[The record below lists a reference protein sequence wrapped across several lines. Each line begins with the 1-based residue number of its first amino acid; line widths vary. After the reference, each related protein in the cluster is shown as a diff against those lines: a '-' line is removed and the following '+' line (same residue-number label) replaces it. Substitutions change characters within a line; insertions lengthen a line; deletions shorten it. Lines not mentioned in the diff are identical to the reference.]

1 MKIFTLTLTL
11 TLTLSY
17 AGAIFGD
24 NAKAYMRA
32 RQVLVQV
39 DFLLKSGPTDSD
51 AQKIDENMQLIRGLL
66 PSLTPEQQAELWDR
80 YPFFAGIACF
90 WPGIGHE
97 FSGNDCAFQC
107 GTLSECLSEVQQ

>member
-24 NAKAYMRA
+24 NAKAYLRA

-39 DFLLKSGPTDSD
+39 DFLVKSGPTDTD
-51 AQKIDENMQLIRGLL
+51 TVKIEQKMGLIRDIL
-66 PSLTPEQQAELWDR
+66 PSLTSEQQAELWDK

-90 WPGIGHE
+90 WAGIGHE
-97 FSGNDCAFQC
+97 FAGNDCLYQC
-107 GTLSECLSEVQQ
+107 GDLRECLAEVQQ

>member
-1 MKIFTLTLTL
+1 MKTFTLTLSFVL
-11 TLTLSY
+11 VISY

-24 NAKAYMRA
+24 NSKAYAQA
-32 RQVLVQV
+32 RQALVTV
-39 DFLLKSGPTDSD
+39 DFLVKSGPTDSD
-51 AQKIDENMQLIRGLL
+51 AQKIDENMQLIRTLL
-66 PSLTPEQQAELWDR
+66 SSLTPEQQAELWDK

-90 WPGIGHE
+90 WAGIGHE